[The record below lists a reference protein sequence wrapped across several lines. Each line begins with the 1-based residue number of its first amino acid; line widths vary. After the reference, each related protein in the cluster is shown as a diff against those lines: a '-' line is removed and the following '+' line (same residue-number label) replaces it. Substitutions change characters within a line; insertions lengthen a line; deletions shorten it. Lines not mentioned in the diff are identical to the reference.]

1 EHDFQQM
8 PYGNSPLDTLRN
20 LLFFRTRKADV
31 YHITGHVHYLA
42 MRFSPANTVLT
53 IHDVRFLDEPSRL
66 KRFILKKLY
75 LDRPVKRLRYITA
88 ISENT
93 KRAIVDAT
101 GCDKNKI
108 RVIPVPLIGDVRADN
123 DAKTFNKDK
132 PRILQIGTMKN
143 KNLPRLIEALA
154 GINCHL
160 RIVGKL
166 DAEQAAALAKYSV
179 EFSNDFDIDDDAIR
193 NEYAKADIV
202 AFCSTL
208 EGFGLPIIEAQA
220 MGKPVVTS
228 NIAPMAE
235 TSGGAAVLVDPF
247 DAASIREGVC
257 SVINDDVLRRAMIEK
272 GAENVER
279 FDPAKIAA
287 QYERLY
293 DEICGE

>member
-1 EHDFQQM
+1 GGRTGDREKFCRCRSCRERRCRTGGRAGRHDYSHERYAGQRGNFALTDKRRKVLFIERKPHEFVSIERVFRQIAAALSPRYEHDFQQM

-108 RVIPVPLIGDVRADN
+108 RVIPV
-123 DAKTFNKDK
+123 
-132 PRILQIGTMKN
+132 
-143 KNLPRLIEALA
+143 
-154 GINCHL
+154 
-160 RIVGKL
+160 
-166 DAEQAAALAKYSV
+166 
-179 EFSNDFDIDDDAIR
+179 
-193 NEYAKADIV
+193 
-202 AFCSTL
+202 
-208 EGFGLPIIEAQA
+208 
-220 MGKPVVTS
+220 
-228 NIAPMAE
+228 
-235 TSGGAAVLVDPF
+235 
-247 DAASIREGVC
+247 
-257 SVINDDVLRRAMIEK
+257 
-272 GAENVER
+272 
-279 FDPAKIAA
+279 
-287 QYERLY
+287 
-293 DEICGE
+293 